1 MAGGSDGEMESN
13 GKVVDEDEDVRDERR
28 RVLRGS
34 GRRDLLQIKNLSK
47 VNTSTLSII
56 IMMMMFTRFKILV
69 TKNYRIVYYEHLL

>member
-1 MAGGSDGEMESN
+1 VAGGSDGEMESN

-47 VNTSTLSII
+47 VNTSTLSI
-56 IMMMMFTRFKILV
+56 FNT
-69 TKNYRIVYYEHLL
+69 